1 MFFDIKINDDLL
13 EIPNKEPK
21 LTRQKAFANL
31 SEYLKN
37 NQMENIPL
45 LNIEVNINDYD
56 INNVP
61 QIKKYNSESNQMT
74 ISPIIKR
81 IKTF

>member
-1 MFFDIKINDDLL
+1 
-13 EIPNKEPK
+13 
-21 LTRQKAFANL
+21 
-31 SEYLKN
+31 
-37 NQMENIPL
+37 MENIPL